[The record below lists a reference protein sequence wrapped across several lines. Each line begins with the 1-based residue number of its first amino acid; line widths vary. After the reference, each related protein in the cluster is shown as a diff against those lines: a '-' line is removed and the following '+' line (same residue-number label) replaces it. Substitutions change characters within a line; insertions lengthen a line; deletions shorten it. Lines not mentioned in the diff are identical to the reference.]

1 MHDQNSTAVSDVS
14 LLDLK
19 ALEVR
24 CLGRIDLVERVL
36 QTFSEQLDAD
46 LDKLEQALASGNMAE
61 FTLVAH
67 RIKGM
72 SANTEARQL
81 AQEAALTEQKAR
93 EGAVVELPEQVRRL
107 RKNRASIAVAFES
120 RSRKA

>member
-1 MHDQNSTAVSDVS
+1 MQNSLSPPESDTP
-14 LLDLK
+14 LDLK

-24 CLGRIDLVERVL
+24 CLGRLDLVERVL
-36 QTFSEQLDAD
+36 QTFNDQLDAD
-46 LDKLEQALASGNMAE
+46 LAKLEQALAAGNIAE

-93 EGAVVELPEQVRRL
+93 AGAVVELPDHVERL
-107 RKNRASIAVAFES
+107 RTNRARIAAVFES
-120 RSRKA
+120 RSRLT